1 MLLSA
6 AVACTLSNQCQV
18 APDNYGLFVQ
28 SVHLYSLFFCKG
40 HCQAQCFQKPMP
52 LSQETDEHLEFISM
66 QAVYY
71 IPLLTTVFSGRGRL
85 QRSGVS

>member
-1 MLLSA
+1 
-6 AVACTLSNQCQV
+6 
-18 APDNYGLFVQ
+18 
-28 SVHLYSLFFCKG
+28 
-40 HCQAQCFQKPMP
+40 MP